1 MAAFMSH
8 SRAMQW
14 AHNNKSEVTSVL
26 PEPMCC
32 TMLCTLH
39 IHMLQGSHG
48 GLQATLPSTTQ
59 MPAVSTNSK
68 RLTVQE
74 RSQSWDSRPA
84 K

>member
-1 MAAFMSH
+1 MAALMSH

-39 IHMLQGSHG
+39 VHMLQGSHG
-48 GLQATLPSTTQ
+48 GLQATLPSTT
-59 MPAVSTNSK
+59 
-68 RLTVQE
+68 
-74 RSQSWDSRPA
+74 
-84 K
+84 